1 MVCAQPQR
9 VPPPGR
15 LVATTSTDLAPAD
28 IAHDHDPAVRVPGP
42 RKPRACRSPCTL
54 CAARCG
60 SWSRTTWR
68 LPRGKYRRLILRAD

>member
-15 LVATTSTDLAPAD
+15 LVATTSTDLGPAD

-42 RKPRACRSPCTL
+42 RKPRARRSPCTL
-54 CAARCG
+54 
-60 SWSRTTWR
+60 
-68 LPRGKYRRLILRAD
+68 